1 MGGHYDFAF
10 MTLTFYRI
18 VQWKSVIKHQ
28 NILVRFIG
36 IRLALRKPVAS
47 VFPRPRHSAVFQV
60 RTAKHA
66 GKGLLAERS
75 IGVSGIV
82 TEPTACHMPGM
93 SITESHRQC
102 VVPYGGSVKTI
113 SALSPS
119 PASTGNTSKAS
130 PRYKSQPLYGWWC

>member
-47 VFPRPRHSAVFQV
+47 VF
-60 RTAKHA
+60 
-66 GKGLLAERS
+66 
-75 IGVSGIV
+75 
-82 TEPTACHMPGM
+82 
-93 SITESHRQC
+93 
-102 VVPYGGSVKTI
+102 
-113 SALSPS
+113 
-119 PASTGNTSKAS
+119 
-130 PRYKSQPLYGWWC
+130 SQTQA